1 MTRRTAPFLDW
12 PATARYKLSGAPGEL
27 GLVQDLLNTI
37 QEGSAAPP
45 DLLATLPSAQG
56 WADAVVELWS
66 SVDPSGW
73 GRALPPLTDDDRR
86 SMLVLRDRLF
96 AGLFD
101 PTSRA
106 EHEFRAEHEGFSE
119 QLRLSV
125 SGGHVDVRPAG
136 AGWQHF
142 GTALLLICYRAQ
154 LTGELRRLKTCKSHE
169 CDVVFYDRS
178 PNNSAVWHD
187 VKVCGNRANVRAHR
201 ARARTEATHGPHKE
215 ERPRL

>member
-12 PATARYKLSGAPGEL
+12 PATARYRLSGAPGEL

-37 QEGSAAPP
+37 QEGSTAPP
-45 DLLATLPSAQG
+45 DLLATLASAQE

-73 GRALPPLTDDDRR
+73 AGDLPPLTDHDRR
-86 SMLVLRDRLF
+86 SLLSLRARLF
-96 AGLFD
+96 AGLYD
-101 PTSRA
+101 PTSGG
-106 EHEFRAEHEGFSE
+106 EHEGSSE

-125 SGGHVDVRPAG
+125 SGGHVDIRPAG

-142 GTALLLICYRAQ
+142 ATALLLICYRAQ

-201 ARARTEATHGPHKE
+201 ARTRTEATHGRHEE
-215 ERPRL
+215 ERPQP